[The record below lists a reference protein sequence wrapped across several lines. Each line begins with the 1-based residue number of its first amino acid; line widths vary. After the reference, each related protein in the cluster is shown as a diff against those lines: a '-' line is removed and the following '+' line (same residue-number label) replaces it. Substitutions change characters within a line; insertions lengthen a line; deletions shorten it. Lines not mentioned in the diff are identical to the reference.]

1 LNLFQDLES
10 KIHGRQAEMA
20 VVGLGYVGLPL
31 ALEFAEAGF
40 RVQGIDV
47 DVHRV
52 EELSAG
58 RSYIADILDD
68 RVRTQIDAGRL
79 VATTSY
85 ADVGRCDCINVC
97 VPTPLRRTRDPD
109 VSHIVAAVEEMRK
122 HLRPGQLVILGS
134 TTYPGTTHEL
144 YRTMLEESGLTI
156 GQDVCLAFAP
166 ERIDPANTEF
176 AFRDV
181 PKIVGGETELCTH
194 LAAEL
199 FETIFERVIRMS
211 SSQAAEMV
219 KLLENTFRMIN
230 IGLVNEVA
238 MMCDKLGLDVWE
250 VIEAAATKPYGF
262 MKFVPGPGLGGHCI
276 PVDPNYLSWK
286 LRSLNFSARFIEIAT
301 EINSS
306 MPAWVVERAA
316 RILNRQK
323 LAINGS
329 QILLLGM
336 AYKADVADTRESPA
350 IDIFLSLHQQGAH
363 IRYHDPWVEEVE
375 IGGHMY
381 KSVELTDAVLE
392 QADLAIITT
401 AHRNVDYAR
410 LCARCQRILDTRNA
424 TGPLGPRKGVERL

>member
-47 DVHRV
+47 DVRRV
-52 EELSAG
+52 EDLGAG
-58 RSYIADILDD
+58 RSYVADMHDD

-211 SSQAAEMV
+211 NSQAAEMV

-301 EINSS
+301 EINSG

-323 LAINGS
+323 LSVNGS

-350 IDIFLSLHQQGAH
+350 IDIFLSLDQQGAH
-363 IRYHDPWVEEVE
+363 VRYHARVQV
-375 IGGHMY
+375 GR
-381 KSVELTDAVLE
+381 
-392 QADLAIITT
+392 AD
-401 AHRNVDYAR
+401 RC
-410 LCARCQRILDTRNA
+410 CARADRSRHHHHGTPERGLRKAVCAMPKR
-424 TGPLGPRKGVERL
+424 PRHPERYRSARPAEGRGASLSDF